1 MVYSSLLN
9 QTVELPMDSAGWE
22 KKLTE
27 LIAGSTVQKKV
38 VLVEATDFTS
48 SFRR

>member
-9 QTVELPMDSAGWE
+9 ETVELPMDSAGWE
-22 KKLTE
+22 KKLNQ
-27 LIAGSTVQKKV
+27 LIAESKVQKKV
-38 VLVEATDFTS
+38 VQVETTDFAS